1 MFVPCI
7 DPDSALSE
15 ADHSKNQKG
24 NENKSDLS
32 RTNLLSAMDVSL
44 LAIDRLLRRRIRYA
58 AAYRTGKRDG
68 VGVVLFST
76 KRHQE
81 GYDSN
86 ATTHTLLQLEPP
98 GIDQVKRIQKCL
110 PPSLVRPKQPNNLA
124 LFATPIKKPKEE
136 ELEHQ
141 PALETITDIKTSLEA
156 ARKIRHGRQMIA
168 ETRERDLQSEFE
180 DVDYNSRNPSQ
191 VAISLGHSTLCPLR
205 IALQVANKVF
215 RDSSYVKKVTS
226 SSLANK
232 TPRDI
237 KTVWIFTNDDDPCQS
252 NDEEKERVKII
263 AKDVNDNG
271 VELKLWPLPARKFD
285 RSKFYDSIV
294 EPEESEID
302 SFVLESFLNRVNQ
315 QWKRYRRAFAVPL
328 LLPGQATVEQ
338 AMALDM
344 FKLVQPQ
351 RKPEPFSIDKR
362 TNQLTVKKS
371 LHLAIESGE
380 QVKKE
385 HIRTFLEFGG
395 ERVPFSFEDLLK
407 VKQSCRS
414 LPTSVSQSYLLLLGF
429 QHQGSIPW
437 IYRAFGTRSYLAY
450 PNDDDA
456 CGSKAAFTALYT
468 SMIHKQVWGIGEL
481 VSSKRAMARFV
492 VIIPK
497 QEVRE
502 NFTSN
507 ESVVRT
513 RQLESPGFIV
523 SYLPFRDDV
532 RVIPEEYCTVPSPS
546 SVEAAKAMICAQQ
559 KDGSG
564 TRSSHPVDWSR
575 DICNPAIKLFWDY
588 MESVALDLPMPK
600 FEDETQMKESQILNA
615 AQYEIDAFKAS
626 LPLEEDS
633 KKARSSKRKVSA
645 LSEFDPQNPKQIED
659 MANQGTLGGATGNVL
674 RGYLKSVGQR
684 TTGKKVELVQRI
696 KDYTFFSKTLGED
709 EK

>member
-1 MFVPCI
+1 M
-7 DPDSALSE
+7 
-15 ADHSKNQKG
+15 
-24 NENKSDLS
+24 
-32 RTNLLSAMDVSL
+32 
-44 LAIDRLLRRRIRYA
+44 
-58 AAYRTGKRDG
+58 
-68 VGVVLFST
+68 
-76 KRHQE
+76 
-81 GYDSN
+81 
-86 ATTHTLLQLEPP
+86 
-98 GIDQVKRIQKCL
+98 
-110 PPSLVRPKQPNNLA
+110 
-124 LFATPIKKPKEE
+124 
-136 ELEHQ
+136 
-141 PALETITDIKTSLEA
+141 
-156 ARKIRHGRQMIA
+156 
-168 ETRERDLQSEFE
+168 
-180 DVDYNSRNPSQ
+180 
-191 VAISLGHSTLCPLR
+191 
-205 IALQVANKVF
+205 
-215 RDSSYVKKVTS
+215 KKVTS

-237 KTVWIFTNDDDPCQS
+237 KTVWIFTNDDAPCQS

-362 TNQLTVKKS
+362 TNQYVFNVSFHRFTLCEFISIINSSQCKFFNSRLTVKKS

-600 FEDETQMKESQILNA
+600 FEDETQMKESPILNA
-615 AQYEIDAFKAS
+615 AQDEIDAFKAS